1 MRYELC
7 MITVNERCGI
17 LGGLFFLA
25 LLSMGGV
32 GLVAVCRFVVHL
44 ISVVLEYPGVC
55 CGIVGVYLWCL
66 DVRVPRSSV
75 ALRNEQIFDL
85 RL

>member
-1 MRYELC
+1 VYC
-7 MITVNERCGI
+7 VIVVNGRCGI

-25 LLSMGGV
+25 LLSMGGG
-32 GLVAVCRFVVHL
+32 GLVAVCRCVVHL
-44 ISVVLEYPGVC
+44 IYVVLEYPGVC
-55 CGIVGVYLWCL
+55 CGIVGVCLWCL